1 MNVVLRVAA
10 LVITVAVAWLAAR
23 EVPVAARLWTVCL
36 VTLLPPL
43 SIAQARMLASSDSPP
58 RRALYLSSALSLWAL
73 AALTALAAGAAGYG
87 PRDLGLVLIGPVATA
102 LWVVG
107 LTAAGVGLVQLSR
120 LAGVKESPTLR
131 KLLPQENS
139 DRVLFAGLSVS
150 AGVCEEIVFRG
161 FLIAALAQ
169 AVGSAPL
176 AAIVAAAVFGLL
188 HAYQGAAGAARAGA
202 LGLLL
207 ATPLLAIGSIVPA
220 ILAHTAIDL
229 IGGLVI
235 GRDLID

>member
-1 MNVVLRVAA
+1 MNVFVRAAA
-10 LVITVAVAWLAAR
+10 LVITAAVAWFAAR
-23 EVPVAARLWTVCL
+23 EVPAAARVWTVCL

-43 SIAQARMLASSDSPP
+43 SIAQARMLEAYEAPP

-73 AALTALAAGAAGYG
+73 AALTALAAGAAGYD
-87 PRDLGLVLIGPVATA
+87 PRDLGLVLIGPLQTA
-102 LWVVG
+102 VWVVG
-107 LTAAGVGLVQLSR
+107 LTIAGIGLVQLSR
-120 LAGVKESPTLR
+120 FAGIEESATLR
-131 KLLPQENS
+131 KLLPQDNS
-139 DRVLFAGLSVS
+139 DRVLFAGLSVT

-169 AVGSAPL
+169 AVGAPSL

-207 ATPLLAIGSIVPA
+207 AAPLLAVGSIVPA
-220 ILAHTAIDL
+220 ILAHIAIDL
-229 IGGLVI
+229 IGGLVL